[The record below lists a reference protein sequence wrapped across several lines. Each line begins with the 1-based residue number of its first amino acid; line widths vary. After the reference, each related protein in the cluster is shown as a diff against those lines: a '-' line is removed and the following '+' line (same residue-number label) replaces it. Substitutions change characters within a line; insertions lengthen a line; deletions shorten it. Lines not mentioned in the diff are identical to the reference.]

1 MEGKRRSDETPVP
14 MARVVDEDGREVCRG
29 WYARLRRSTYCFKDD
44 EPEDNV
50 MECVIVDETTDW
62 GMPNRHIVKEVA
74 PPHRIEAVDDACT
87 LVEDRPY
94 ECRCDV
100 CGAKSMYPT
109 TAWRFCPCCGRR
121 IAGYRWYGERD
132 EEARDA

>member
-1 MEGKRRSDETPVP
+1 MEREKEPPLLP
-14 MARVVDEDGREVCRG
+14 MAAV
-29 WYARLRRSTYCFKDD
+29 
-44 EPEDNV
+44 
-50 MECVIVDETTDW
+50 
-62 GMPNRHIVKEVA
+62 
-74 PPHRIEAVDDACT
+74 VDDACT

-121 IAGYRWYGERD
+121 IAGYRWCGERD